1 MICSVDV
8 SIPTELRRAIIRVR
22 KQGFT
27 YEQTATM
34 LGVGRATVNR
44 ILRLER
50 ESGDVE
56 RRPRGGGVTSP
67 IHGKLAK
74 LLESIVTDMPD
85 ATVVELTN
93 ALVDR
98 AGIATSRSSVQR
110 ALGRLGFSRKKSPSW
125 QRSATRQSTEKDA
138 ASTARS

>member
-1 MICSVDV
+1 
-8 SIPTELRRAIIRVR
+8 
-22 KQGFT
+22 
-27 YEQTATM
+27 M
-34 LGVGRATVNR
+34 LGIGRATVNR
-44 ILRLER
+44 ILRLKR

-93 ALVDR
+93 ALIER
-98 AGIATSRSSVQR
+98 GGITTSRSSVQR

-125 QRSATRQSTEKDA
+125 QPSATRLSTGKDA

>member
-1 MICSVDV
+1 MICSGDV
-8 SIPTELRRAIIRVR
+8 STPTEIRRAIIRVR

-27 YEQTATM
+27 YEEIAAM
-34 LGVGRATVNR
+34 LDVGRATVNR
-44 ILRLER
+44 ILRLQR
-50 ESGDVE
+50 ESGGIE
-56 RRPRGGGVTSP
+56 RRPRGGGATSP

-74 LLESIVTDMPD
+74 LLEAIVTEMPD

-93 ALVDR
+93 ALIDR

-125 QRSATRQSTEKDA
+125 QRSATRRSTEEDA